1 MRLVWLVTLVFAVLV
16 VLFVVANLAP
26 VSVGLWPFDT
36 RLEVPLA
43 VAALAVAAVFYLLGA
58 VVTWASAIA
67 ARRRARKLAAAVE
80 VLQAEVAVLKD
91 KLRQAEAA
99 KAALSSSTAL
109 LPAR

>member
-1 MRLVWLVTLVFAVLV
+1 MRLVWLITLVFAVLV

-36 RLEVPLA
+36 RIEVPLA

-58 VVTWASAIA
+58 VVTWASAIS

-80 VLQAEVAVLKD
+80 VLQAEVATLKD
-91 KLRQAEAA
+91 KLRQAQAA
-99 KAALSSSTAL
+99 KTTSASSTAL
-109 LPAR
+109 VPAR

>member
-1 MRLVWLVTLVFAVLV
+1 MRLVWLVTLVFAV
-16 VLFVVANLAP
+16 FVVSFVAANLAP
-26 VSVGLWPFDT
+26 VSVGLWPLDT

-58 VVTWASAIA
+58 IVTWASVIG

-80 VLQAEVAVLKD
+80 VLQAEVATLKD

-99 KAALSSSTAL
+99 KTAAQSSTAVAL
-109 LPAR
+109 AR